1 MFTWNPAEIFQLVSG
16 ETCHVGTQAEPD
28 DVGPAVDAGIKN
40 KTIHLLS
47 KYRVSYFR
55 SLWTPRACAIE
66 LYRYLFTE
74 KLWICNFFSL
84 NYEEIVTFIR
94 QFSHYS
100 TEKSFMD

>member
-40 KTIHLLS
+40 KTINLLS

-55 SLWTPRACAIE
+55 RQWTPRACAIE
-66 LYRYLFTE
+66 LYRYFFTE

-94 QFSHYS
+94 
-100 TEKSFMD
+100 